1 MASIYFRLLWLLS
14 IVAIDAWFMV
24 YAVCIS
30 YILHLFFLVV
40 EVLISALLL
49 QMLPSG
55 DWHCPNCTCKFCGY
69 TITNV
74 AEENDSADNELNR
87 CSFCEKKCNSIYVAV
102 VMFAAFDLSLSSSR
116 CIHSYSI
123 FSILIWE
130 FFYLILFID
139 HKSCSEKTH
148 ALPMSSNGVS
158 FCGLKCQEVL
168 A

>member
-1 MASIYFRLLWLLS
+1 
-14 IVAIDAWFMV
+14 MV

-102 VMFAAFDLSLSSSR
+102 VMFAAFDLSLSLFLPKHTFIFYLQYTHLR
-116 CIHSYSI
+116 IFLSYS
-123 FSILIWE
+123 
-130 FFYLILFID
+130 FYRSQI
-139 HKSCSEKTH
+139 
-148 ALPMSSNGVS
+148 M
-158 FCGLKCQEVL
+158 Q
-168 A
+168 